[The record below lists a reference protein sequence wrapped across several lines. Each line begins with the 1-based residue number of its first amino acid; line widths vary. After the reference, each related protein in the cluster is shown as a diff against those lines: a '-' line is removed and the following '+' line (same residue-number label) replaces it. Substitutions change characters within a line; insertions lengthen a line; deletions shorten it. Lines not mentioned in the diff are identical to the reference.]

1 MHPCPVV
8 TEYAQPHK
16 WAHSMRRSNIVD
28 LVDYLG
34 MSINERINLKAGMR
48 MFGEVFEYEQ
58 LVCPD
63 DPQSDP
69 DWVGYN
75 ELEYG
80 DVRFYL
86 DAYVSGLTYEK
97 LCGMEIEE
105 IMFGY

>member
-1 MHPCPVV
+1 MREVC
-8 TEYAQPHK
+8 AD
-16 WAHSMRRSNIVD
+16 SMRSSNTVD

-75 ELEYG
+75 ELEN
-80 DVRFYL
+80 DVDFYTY
-86 DAYVSGLTYEK
+86 AYEHWLTPKAISDREW
-97 LCGMEIEE
+97 ME